1 MFHIWSWT
9 DENGVQLIN
18 SFPISSFHTFD
29 IMPTNNDTTLQ
40 CFVGQFNKTATR
52 IILWPSNCYEKQTII
67 CRKIL
72 VPQIDCS
79 DPSKYVMKDPFNLL
93 LDPNLRSNK
102 TWAVGLKT
110 AELKNM
116 TSRLNKT
123 GAFKALFSSL
133 WYATL
138 PCFDINGTT
147 AQSSGDRAILKYCE
161 WKGKAIPCSA
171 IFTTFPTDRG
181 MCCSFNMKA
190 ANEIFLGETYPSL
203 LKELQDSNKNL
214 SFSESTKPTWYT
226 NANEPKTLPGQNKG
240 LVLVIDSHS
249 DLFSAG
255 SLNVDYDS
263 FIGLISPSGSF
274 PLMSQE
280 GFQIKPG
287 HYNIISLSATKV
299 VSDDNLRSLQPSAR
313 NCLFPEESTKL
324 KLHKNYTYM
333 NCILECSLS
342 FAEKELTKDN
352 SSNPCVPWYFP
363 SSNNTITVCDP
374 WDSVKFNDFMSQLP
388 DDACTDC
395 LPGS

>member
-1 MFHIWSWT
+1 MQDS
-9 DENGVQLIN
+9 DKN
-18 SFPISSFHTFD
+18 SSFTD
-29 IMPTNNDTTLQ
+29 STE
-40 CFVGQFNKTATR
+40 
-52 IILWPSNCYEKQTII
+52 PS
-67 CRKIL
+67 
-72 VPQIDCS
+72 
-79 DPSKYVMKDPFNLL
+79 
-93 LDPNLRSNK
+93 
-102 TWAVGLKT
+102 
-110 AELKNM
+110 
-116 TSRLNKT
+116 
-123 GAFKALFSSL
+123 
-133 WYATL
+133 WY
-138 PCFDINGTT
+138 
-147 AQSSGDRAILKYCE
+147 K
-161 WKGKAIPCSA
+161 
-171 IFTTFPTDRG
+171 
-181 MCCSFNMKA
+181 
-190 ANEIFLGETYPSL
+190 
-203 LKELQDSNKNL
+203 
-214 SFSESTKPTWYT
+214 

-287 HYNIISLSATKV
+287 HYNAISLSGTKV
-299 VSDDNLRSLQPSAR
+299 DAADDLKRLQASAR
-313 NCLFPEESTKL
+313 NCKFPEESTNL

-388 DDACTDC
+388 DDACSDC
-395 LPGS
+395 LPGYQFFLIYI